1 MQFNKINEG
10 DISISINGPLEPYK
24 FEYIID
30 STTGYDVNSTGKQFR
45 IKMKFLTHLH
55 GEYLETITVNINNQM
70 IIKDQDNNNLQTQIM
85 EVQVPFD
92 LTVLSDEEKQEASG
106 QSSFSIISLI
116 MTFGTSI
123 LIQLVLGNSIEA
135 TWLLLG
141 TLQLMSFLPLLSL
154 NLPVNFREFSKNLAV
169 LNGEPQALPNLFEY
183 FYDSINAVKE
193 PYNKYFEFMNFK
205 TVFLLLNAGRK
216 IETWILIFIISCII
230 WVLMDF

>member
-1 MQFNKINEG
+1 
-10 DISISINGPLEPYK
+10 
-24 FEYIID
+24 
-30 STTGYDVNSTGKQFR
+30 
-45 IKMKFLTHLH
+45 MKFLTHLH

-70 IIKDQDNNNLQTQIM
+70 IIKDQDNNNLQNQIM

-183 FYDSINAVKE
+183 FYDSINVVKE
-193 PYNKYFEFMNFK
+193 PYNQYFEFMNFK